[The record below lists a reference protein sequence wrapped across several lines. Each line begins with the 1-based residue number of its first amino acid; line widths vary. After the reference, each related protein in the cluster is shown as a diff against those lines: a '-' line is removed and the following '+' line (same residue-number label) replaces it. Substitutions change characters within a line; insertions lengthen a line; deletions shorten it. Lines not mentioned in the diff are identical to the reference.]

1 MCVYNYKGQLSQ
13 LFALNNKLK
22 QLYDPVGGIE
32 FMKPIPLGF
41 SMFPEET
48 LCETDVK
55 VMYGIVLQN
64 FEFGLQWIADA
75 GFDNE
80 DDERLF
86 KEKLF
91 LLKEEASSIVNR
103 K

>member
-1 MCVYNYKGQLSQ
+1 MCVYKHKAQLSQ
-13 LFALNNKLK
+13 LFALNNKLR
-22 QLYDPVGGIE
+22 QLYEPIGGVE

-48 LCETDVK
+48 LCETDVIA
-55 VMYGIVLQN
+55 MYCIVLQN

-80 DDERLF
+80 EDERIF
-86 KEKLF
+86 REKLF
-91 LLKEEASSIVNR
+91 LLKEEASSIVR
-103 K
+103 